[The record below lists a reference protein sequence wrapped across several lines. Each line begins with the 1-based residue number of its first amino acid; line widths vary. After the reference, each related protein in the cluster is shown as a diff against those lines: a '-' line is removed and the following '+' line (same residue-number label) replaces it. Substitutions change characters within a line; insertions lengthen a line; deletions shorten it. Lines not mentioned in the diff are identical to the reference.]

1 MQVAMTV
8 AATKI
13 QILHEKNASPSPA
26 PLQDIDQAEVP
37 AADDPSCI
45 T

>member
-13 QILHEKNASPSPA
+13 QILHEKNASPSRV
-26 PLQDIDQAEVP
+26 PLQDNAREEVP
-37 AADDPSCI
+37 PADDPSCI